1 MKNFWKFL
9 LRKSLPASSLSG
21 LSFGV
26 IGLGDSSYQKFNFV
40 AKKLHKRLLQL
51 GASALLPIGLCDDQ
65 HDLGIGAVLAPW
77 LENFWK
83 LNPSPLNSKPLEMRT
98 TRWKV
103 NRVSPIDEEGID
115 IYGNFEETPDEA
127 MVEVVVSVSRKIE
140 QKDLAPVKAW
150 TFPLLAII
158 EELHKK
164 LDKLDVLFHRLISP
178 LLVNQFLP
186 FKK

>member
-77 LENFWK
+77 LENFLK
-83 LNPSPLNSKPLEMRT
+83 LNKSPVKSKQLEIIK
-98 TRWKV
+98 TRRKV
-103 NRVSPIDEEGID
+103 KRVSPIDEEDVDID
-115 IYGNFEETPDEA
+115 GNFEETPDEA
-127 MVEVVVSVSRKIE
+127 MVEVVVSVSEKIE
-140 QKDLAPVKAW
+140 QKDCVPVNAW
-150 TFPLLAII
+150 TFPLSAIVFS
-158 EELHKK
+158 
-164 LDKLDVLFHRLISP
+164 DR
-178 LLVNQFLP
+178 Q
-186 FKK
+186 